1 MLTASILQFRL
12 AMTQRVLR
20 RRMEILL
27 VEDNLEDAGMTL
39 QALRHQD
46 LSCRVTLVC
55 DGEEALRF
63 LRREGV
69 FARAPLP
76 DLILL
81 DMELPKKDG
90 YQVLTEVR
98 ADDSLKAIPVVVL
111 TASLVHRTILEA
123 RGLGVDGYMTKPV
136 SLDQFFSVV
145 KSLHRSWL
153 TESLR
158 AARTTDG

>member
-1 MLTASILQFRL
+1 MS
-12 AMTQRVLR
+12 QRILR

-27 VEDNLEDAGMTL
+27 VEDSLEDARVTI
-39 QALRHQD
+39 QSLRHED
-46 LSCRVTLVC
+46 VACRVTLVR

-69 FARAPLP
+69 FARAPRP

-81 DMELPKKDG
+81 DLELPMKDG
-90 YQVLTEVR
+90 CQVLTEVR
-98 ADDSLKAIPVVVL
+98 ADETLKAIPVIVL

-136 SLDQFFSVV
+136 SLEQFISVV
-145 KSLHRSWL
+145 KSLRRSWL
-153 TESLR
+153 NESIR
-158 AARTTDG
+158 AASGSEE